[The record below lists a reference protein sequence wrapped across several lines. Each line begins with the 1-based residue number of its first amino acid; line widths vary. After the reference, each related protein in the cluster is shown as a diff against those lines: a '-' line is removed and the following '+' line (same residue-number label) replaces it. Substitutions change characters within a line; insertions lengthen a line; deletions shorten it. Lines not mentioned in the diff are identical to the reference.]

1 MIKTLLIANRGE
13 IAVRIARTARK
24 LGVRTVAVYSDADRH
39 AAHVVACD
47 EAVRIGPPP
56 ARDSYLKMDA
66 ILDAAR
72 ACQADAIHPGYGF
85 LSENAGF
92 AEACEKSGIIFVGPP
107 ASAIRAMGSKSEAK
121 RLMQAANVPLVPGY
135 HGAAQDL
142 DTLRRESAKIGY
154 PVLLKAAMGGGGK
167 GIRVVERE
175 EDLAQSVE
183 LVTREA
189 IAAFGDGTLLVEKYV
204 TRPRH
209 VEVQV
214 FADRHG
220 NFVHLFERDCTL
232 QRRHQKVIEEAPA
245 PNLPDAAR
253 ATLHASAIAAAKA
266 IGYVGAGTVEFLLSA
281 PSDQDGAAVYFM
293 EMNTRLQVEHPVTEY
308 VTGFDLVEWQLRVAS
323 NETLPCTQDEIRV
336 QGHAVEARLYAEDPS
351 RDFMPSTGK
360 LTRLS
365 MPDDIRIDSG
375 VREGDTIT
383 SFYDPMIAKLIAGGA
398 TRGEAF
404 ARLANALDETAVDG
418 VRTNASFLA
427 TLARNDDVAAM
438 RIDTSWIERTLMGS
452 AGAPAPQPDDTLP
465 VLAAL
470 QALTVR
476 PAGNDPWDASDGFR
490 LNLPAEDVVELSI
503 EGGLRRFAVT
513 RDAGALRIDGHAV
526 TLIEATPGTITA
538 EIDGRLRRATV
549 GKRDGGVA
557 LFVKGATLVATR
569 HDPLAIT
576 QGAASTG
583 DLTAPMPG
591 TVVAIEVQAGAKVT
605 AGTTLL
611 ILEAM
616 KVHLPIHAPTDGTV
630 GELFVALGD
639 QVMEGAPLAHIDP
652 G

>member
-1 MIKTLLIANRGE
+1 MLKTLLIANRGE

-47 EAVRIGPPP
+47 EAVRIGPPA
-56 ARDSYLKMDA
+56 ARDSYLKVDA
-66 ILDAAR
+66 ILEAAR
-72 ACQADAIHPGYGF
+72 ATGADAIHPGYGF
-85 LSENAGF
+85 LSERADF
-92 AEACEKSGIIFVGPP
+92 AEACETSGIIFVGPP

-121 RLMQAANVPLVPGY
+121 TLMQAANVPLVPGY

-142 DTLRRESAKIGY
+142 ETLRKASAKIGY

-167 GIRVVERE
+167 GIRIVERE
-175 EDLAQSVE
+175 EDLAQSIE

-214 FADRHG
+214 FADKHG

-245 PNLPDAAR
+245 PNLSADAR
-253 ATLHASAIAAAKA
+253 KTLHASAIAAAKA
-266 IGYVGAGTVEFLLSA
+266 IGYVGAGTVEFLLGA
-281 PSDQDGAAVYFM
+281 DGAVYFM

-323 NETLPCTQDEIRV
+323 GETLPRTQDQIHA

-383 SFYDPMIAKLIAGGA
+383 SYYDPMIAKLIAGAA
-398 TRGEAF
+398 TREEAF
-404 ARLANALDETAVDG
+404 AKLANALDETAVDG
-418 VRTNASFLA
+418 VRTNAAFLA
-427 TLARNDDVAAM
+427 ALARDPAVAAM
-438 RIDTSWIERTLMGS
+438 QIDTSWIERRESS
-452 AGAPAPQPDDTLP
+452 AAVAADPS
-465 VLAAL
+465 LAAL
-470 QALTVR
+470 AALYTRSTR
-476 PAGNDPWDASDGFR
+476 PTGNDPWDVTDGFR
-490 LNLPAEDVVELSI
+490 VNLPAEDVIALDI
-503 EGGLRRFAVT
+503 DGTTRRFGVT
-513 RDAGALRIDGHAV
+513 RDAQSLRIDGHLV
-526 TLIEATPGTITA
+526 NLIDLSNGAIAA

-549 GKRDGGVA
+549 SLRDGGIA
-557 LFVKGATLVATR
+557 LFANGASLVATVP
-569 HDPLAIT
+569 DPLVTVQAG
-576 QGAASTG
+576 GASG
-583 DLTAPMPG
+583 DLKAPMPG
-591 TVVAIEVQAGAKVT
+591 TVVAIEVEAGAKVT

-652 G
+652 A

>member
-47 EAVRIGPPP
+47 EAVRIGPPA
-56 ARDSYLKMDA
+56 ARDSYLKVDA
-66 ILDAAR
+66 ILEAAR
-72 ACQADAIHPGYGF
+72 ATGADAIHPGYGF

-92 AEACEKSGIIFVGPP
+92 AETCEKSGIVFVGPP

-121 RLMQAANVPLVPGY
+121 RLMQTANVPLVPGY

-142 DTLRRESAKIGY
+142 ETLRKESAKIGY

-167 GIRVVERE
+167 GIRIVERE
-175 EDLAQSVE
+175 EDLAQSIE

-214 FADRHG
+214 FADKHG

-245 PNLPDAAR
+245 PNLPEKAR

-266 IGYVGAGTVEFLLSA
+266 IGYVGAGTVEFLLGA
-281 PSDQDGAAVYFM
+281 DGAVYFM

-323 NETLPCTQDEIRV
+323 GETLPRAQDQIRA

-365 MPDDIRIDSG
+365 MPTDIRIDSG

-383 SFYDPMIAKLIAGGA
+383 SYYDPMIAKLIAGAA
-398 TRGEAF
+398 TREEAF
-404 ARLANALDETAVDG
+404 AKLANALDETAVDG

-427 TLARNDDVAAM
+427 TLARDPEVAAM
-438 RIDTSWIERTLMGS
+438 RIDTSWIERRENVAAAQTND
-452 AGAPAPQPDDTLP
+452 ALP

-470 QALTVR
+470 YNLTAR
-476 PAGNDPWDASDGFR
+476 PAGNDPWDTVDGFR
-490 LNLPAEDVVELSI
+490 VNLAAEDVVELEI
-503 EGGLRRFAVT
+503 EGAARRFPVT
-513 RDAGALRIDGHAV
+513 RNAQSMQIDGHAV
-526 TLIEATPGTITA
+526 TLIEVSAGAIAA

-549 GKRDGGVA
+549 SLRDRGVA
-557 LFVKGATLVATR
+557 LFANGASVVATQP
-569 HDPLAIT
+569 DPLAIT
-576 QGAASTG
+576 QGGTSSG

-630 GELFVALGD
+630 GELFVAIGD

-652 G
+652 TPSA

>member
-47 EAVRIGPPP
+47 EAVRIGPPA
-56 ARDSYLKMDA
+56 ARDSYLKVDT

-72 ACQADAIHPGYGF
+72 ATGADAIHPGYGF

-92 AEACEKSGIIFVGPP
+92 AEACENSGIIFVGPP
-107 ASAIRAMGSKSEAK
+107 AGAIRAMGSKSEAK
-121 RLMQAANVPLVPGY
+121 RLMQAAGVPLVPGY

-142 DTLRRESAKIGY
+142 ATLRGESAQIGY

-175 EDLAQSVE
+175 EDLAQSIE

-204 TRPRH
+204 ARPRH

-214 FADRHG
+214 FADKHG

-266 IGYVGAGTVEFLLSA
+266 IGYVGAGTVEFLLGA
-281 PSDQDGAAVYFM
+281 DGAVYFM
-293 EMNTRLQVEHPVTEY
+293 EMNTRLQVEHPVTEF

-323 NETLPCTQDEIRV
+323 NEKLPATQDQIHAT
-336 QGHAVEARLYAEDPS
+336 GHAVEARLYAEDPS
-351 RDFMPSTGK
+351 RDFMPSTGR

-383 SFYDPMIAKLIAGGA
+383 SYYDPMIAKLIAGAA
-398 TRGEAF
+398 TREEAF
-404 ARLANALDETAVDG
+404 AKLANALDETAVDG

-427 TLARNDDVAAM
+427 TLARDPEVAAM
-438 RIDTSWIERTLMGS
+438 RIDTSWIERRENV
-452 AGAPAPQPDDTLP
+452 AAPQTNDALP

-470 QALTVR
+470 YNLTAR
-476 PAGNDPWDASDGFR
+476 PAGNDPWDTVDGFR
-490 LNLPAEDVVELSI
+490 VNLAAEDVVELEI
-503 EGGLRRFAVT
+503 DGAARRFPVT
-513 RDAGALRIDGHAV
+513 RNAQSMQIDGHAV
-526 TLIEATPGTITA
+526 TLIDVSAGAIAA

-549 GKRDGGVA
+549 SLRDRGVA
-557 LFVKGATLVATR
+557 LFANGASVVATQP
-569 HDPLAIT
+569 DPLVKV
-576 QGAASTG
+576 QSGGGSG
-583 DLTAPMPG
+583 DLKAPMPG

-616 KVHLPIHAPTDGTV
+616 KVHLPIHAPVDGTV
-630 GELFVALGD
+630 GELFVAIGD
-639 QVMEGAPLAHIDP
+639 QVTEGAPLAHIEP
-652 G
+652 TPST

>member
-13 IAVRIARTARK
+13 IAVRIARTART

-47 EAVRIGPPP
+47 EAVWIGPPP
-56 ARDSYLKMDA
+56 ARDSYLKADA

-72 ACQADAIHPGYGF
+72 VTGADAIHPGYGF

-92 AEACEKSGIIFVGPP
+92 AEACEQAGVIFVGPP

-121 RLMQAANVPLVPGY
+121 RLMQTANVPLVPGY

-142 DTLRRESAKIGY
+142 ETLRKESAKIGY

-167 GIRVVERE
+167 GIRIVERE

-214 FADRHG
+214 FADKHG
-220 NFVHLFERDCTL
+220 NYVHLFERDCTL

-245 PNLPDAAR
+245 PNLPDKAR
-253 ATLHASAIAAAKA
+253 ATLHESAIAAAKA
-266 IGYVGAGTVEFLLSA
+266 IGYVGAGTVEFLLGA
-281 PSDQDGAAVYFM
+281 DGAVYFM

-323 NETLPCTQDEIRV
+323 GETLPRAQNQIQV

-351 RDFMPSTGK
+351 RDFMPSTGR

-365 MPDDIRIDSG
+365 MPGGIRIDSG

-383 SFYDPMIAKLIAGGA
+383 SYYDPMIAKLIAGAA
-398 TRGEAF
+398 TREEAF
-404 ARLANALDETAVDG
+404 AKLANALDETAVDG

-427 TLARNDDVAAM
+427 ALARDPSVAAM
-438 RIDTSWIERTLMGS
+438 QIDTSWIERREST
-452 AGAPAPQPDDTLP
+452 AAAQPDPSLP

-470 QALTVR
+470 YALAAR
-476 PAGNDPWDASDGFR
+476 AGGNDPWDATDGFR
-490 LNLPAEDVVELSI
+490 VNLPSEDIVALEIDGSA
-503 EGGLRRFAVT
+503 RRFTVT
-513 RDAGALRIDGHAV
+513 RDAQSMHIDGHAV
-526 TLIEATPGTITA
+526 TLIDSSNGAIAA

-549 GKRDGGVA
+549 AQRDGGVA
-557 LFVKGATLVATR
+557 LFAGGTILVATQP
-569 HDPLAIT
+569 DPLMIVQA
-576 QGAASTG
+576 GSTSG
-583 DLTAPMPG
+583 DLKAPMPG
-591 TVVAIEVQAGAKVT
+591 TVVAIEVAQGAKVT

-616 KVHLPIHAPTDGTV
+616 KVHLPIFAPTDGTV
-630 GELFVALGD
+630 GELFVAIGD
-639 QVMEGAPLAHIDP
+639 QVMEGAALAHIDP
-652 G
+652 A